1 MAFSQGIGIAAAAL
15 VSKNIG
21 KGEMGKVKEITGN
34 SILIGV
40 IFSIIFVII
49 GLITLE
55 PFFKLLGAGPE
66 IIPLIREY
74 IVIWYIGVIVVMVA
88 MIGNNIIRAT
98 GDTKTPMAIMVFA
111 VLVNIILDPFLIFG
125 IWIFPKMGLAG
136 AAWATLFSR
145 MISLVL
151 ALWVLVYRDKLFELK
166 ISYFKHVAES
176 WDKIRHLAIPTIGVQ
191 LLMPIAMGIITS
203 VMAFYGTNAVA
214 AFGIISR
221 IEFFIIS
228 PIIALSAS
236 LIPFVGQNF
245 GAKQFDRVKQALSFS
260 QKVSL
265 VWGFMAFVFLVIF
278 SSIIVNVFT
287 SDVLTQSIA
296 IDYFNVVSFGYGFL
310 VITFLI
316 TNVLIVLNKPLES
329 AALSIIRLFVL
340 MVPMVYIGS
349 YLFGITGVFFGLL
362 FSNII
367 SGIFSVVW
375 IRRYLKFN
383 F

>member
-1 MAFSQGIGIAAAAL
+1 KGNVSERLLKLTGPMFFGMVVMIIFNVVDTMYVAWLGVNELAAISFTFPVIAFFMAFSQGIGIAAAAL

-98 GDTKTPMAIMVFA
+98 GDTKTPMVIMVFA
-111 VLVNIILDPFLIFG
+111 VLINIILDPFLIFG

-145 MISLVL
+145 MISLIL

-296 IDYFNVVSFGYGFL
+296 IDYFNVVSFGYGF
-310 VITFLI
+310 F
-316 TNVLIVLNKPLES
+316 
-329 AALSIIRLFVL
+329 
-340 MVPMVYIGS
+340 
-349 YLFGITGVFFGLL
+349 
-362 FSNII
+362 
-367 SGIFSVVW
+367 
-375 IRRYLKFN
+375 
-383 F
+383 